1 MTADIPK
8 EVVKP
13 KISLGPINQLAKD
26 LMNGQPMFRDV
37 IVEELNKLSGL
48 IEEQERELKLTQY
61 YKNQIDQMNKNFGS
75 QEQM

>member
-1 MTADIPK
+1 
-8 EVVKP
+8 
-13 KISLGPINQLAKD
+13 
-26 LMNGQPMFRDV
+26 MNGQPMFRDV